1 MLIAG
6 RTDKGQKRPVNQDEY
21 LIRTVGQDAYLAV
34 VCDGMGGAA
43 AGDLASRTAAE
54 CFASFVCGN
63 YGLCGDDDLL
73 REALYN
79 ANSLVH
85 DISVENPECEGMGTT
100 LVAALITPER
110 VTVINVGD
118 SRLYLIEDGE
128 AFQITRD
135 HTLVQMLVDRGELSL
150 REARTSRSRNLI
162 TRCVGVEETVEP
174 DVFTVERRE
183 GNVLVLCTD
192 GFHSYTDRESLPG
205 MISSESFEELEKTA
219 DSLVALANGAG
230 GSDNITVVLVRM

>member
-21 LIRTVGQDAYLAV
+21 LIRTVGSDAYLAV

-43 AGDLASRTAAE
+43 AGDLASKTAAE

-63 YGLCGDDDLL
+63 YGLCDDAELL

-85 DISVENPECEGMGTT
+85 DISSENPECEGMGTT
-100 LVAALITPER
+100 LVAALVTSSG

-118 SRLYLIEDGE
+118 SRLYLVENGQ
-128 AFQITRD
+128 ATQITRD

-150 REARTSRSRNLI
+150 REAKTSRSRNLI
-162 TRCVGVEETVEP
+162 TRCVGVESTVEP
-174 DVFTVERRE
+174 DVFSFERRE
-183 GNVLVLCTD
+183 GDVLVLCTD
-192 GFHSYTDRESLPG
+192 GFHSYTDREALPG
-205 MISSESFEELEKTA
+205 MIRSGSFDELEKTA
-219 DSLVALANGAG
+219 ESFVALANSAG
-230 GSDNITVVLVRM
+230 GSDNITVVLLRM